1 MQISV
6 KEITRQ
12 RELQFQNPE
21 IESFLVSVL
30 KRHQG
35 LHSLRSK
42 NKSKS
47 GVGDEIREIT
57 WGQDHA
63 EPCRP
68 M

>member
-1 MQISV
+1 MQISGT
-6 KEITRQ
+6 EINRP

-21 IESFLVSVL
+21 IESSLVGVL

-57 WGQDHA
+57 WGQDHVG
-63 EPCRP
+63 PYRP

>member
-12 RELQFQNPE
+12 RELQFQNHE

-63 EPCRP
+63 EPCKP

>member
-1 MQISV
+1 MQISGT
-6 KEITRQ
+6 EINRP

-21 IESFLVSVL
+21 IESCLVGVL

-57 WGQDHA
+57 WGQDHV
-63 EPCRP
+63 EPYRP